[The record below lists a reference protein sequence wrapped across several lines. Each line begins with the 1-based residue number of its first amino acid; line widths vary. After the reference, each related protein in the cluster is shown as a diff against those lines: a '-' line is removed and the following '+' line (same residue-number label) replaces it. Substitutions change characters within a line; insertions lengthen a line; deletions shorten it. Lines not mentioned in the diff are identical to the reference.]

1 MADLIE
7 FFSSND
13 NLIIIGLM
21 SIIVILIAIILLI
34 DIKAKKQTEKNLEF
48 MENNDTDNQEVI
60 NGNIDNYPPTNDITE
75 IKYVE
80 TNDELE
86 KTKAKIEL
94 ETLKAELQKA
104 ELENIQEEKNE
115 VAENSVEQQN
125 VSTLEPQKNSI
136 DIFEDEQEEKAIIS
150 VEELT
155 KKADE
160 LNDQN
165 EITQYED
172 EGNEPISIQEL
183 EALYKASTEV
193 STTETQKDTSVVPQ
207 SIKMEESF
215 TLKPSTEIKIQNTKF
230 TSTPF
235 ISPVYGINENETRD
249 NSLDNINLEQTA
261 NLEKLNEELKKVN
274 EFLVAL
280 KELKNKLQ

>member
-21 SIIVILIAIILLI
+21 SVIVILMVIILLI
-34 DIKAKKQTEKNLEF
+34 DVKTKRQKKVETEITEPLIVPEVTIENIEDTQTSNE
-48 MENNDTDNQEVI
+48 
-60 NGNIDNYPPTNDITE
+60 ITE

-94 ETLKAELQKA
+94 ENLKAELQKA
-104 ELENIQEEKNE
+104 ELETKQEEKTE
-115 VAENSVEQQN
+115 VVEIQPEPQSVI
-125 VSTLEPQKNSI
+125 STELQKNSI

-155 KKADE
+155 KKADA
-160 LNDQN
+160 LYDQN

-172 EGNEPISIQEL
+172 EGNEPITIQEL
-183 EALYKASTEV
+183 ETLYKASTEIPAV
-193 STTETQKDTSVVPQ
+193 EVETKTQKTPINDT
-207 SIKMEESF
+207 IKMEDNF
-215 TLKPSTEIKIQNTKF
+215 TLQPESNPQNTKF
-230 TSTPF
+230 TSSPF
-235 ISPVYGINENETRD
+235 ISPVYGINELETRD
-249 NSLDNINLEQTA
+249 NSLDNVNLEQTA

>member
-1 MADLIE
+1 MTDLIE

-21 SIIVILIAIILLI
+21 SIIAILMVIILLI
-34 DIKAKKQTEKNLEF
+34 DVKTKRKKEVEDEIIDPLITPIVTI
-48 MENNDTDNQEVI
+48 ENIEDSQASNE
-60 NGNIDNYPPTNDITE
+60 ITE

-94 ETLKAELQKA
+94 ENLKAELQKA
-104 ELENIQEEKNE
+104 ELETKQEEKAE
-115 VAENSVEQQN
+115 VVKTQPEPQTLI
-125 VSTLEPQKNSI
+125 STEPQKNSI

-160 LNDQN
+160 LYDQN

-172 EGNEPISIQEL
+172 EGNEPITIQEL
-183 EALYKASTEV
+183 EALYKASTEIPV
-193 STTETQKDTSVVPQ
+193 VEVESKTEKTPINDT
-207 SIKMEESF
+207 IKMEDSF
-215 TLKPSTEIKIQNTKF
+215 TLHTEIKPQNTKF

-235 ISPVYGINENETRD
+235 ISPVYGINELETRD
-249 NSLDNINLEQTA
+249 NSLDNVNLEQTA

>member
-1 MADLIE
+1 MTDLIE

-21 SIIVILIAIILLI
+21 TVIIILMAIILLI
-34 DIKAKKQTEKNLEF
+34 DIKAKKQKQNES
-48 MENNDTDNQEVI
+48 DVI
-60 NGNIDNYPPTNDITE
+60 ENIDIDISEPINENIENDSSTNEIKE

-104 ELENIQEEKNE
+104 ELENAQEEKIE
-115 VAENSVEQQN
+115 TVETTVEQPT
-125 VSTLEPQKNSI
+125 VTTLEPQKNSI
-136 DIFEDEQEEKAIIS
+136 DMFEDEQEEKAIIS
-150 VEELT
+150 VEELS

-160 LNDQN
+160 LYDQN

-193 STTETQKDTSVVPQ
+193 PVTETKIDSPVTTQ
-207 SIKMEESF
+207 SIKMEETF
-215 TLKPSTEIKIQNTKF
+215 TLKPTEAIKIQNTKF

-249 NSLDNINLEQTA
+249 NSLDNVNLEQTA

-274 EFLVAL
+274 EFLAAL

>member
-1 MADLIE
+1 MTDLIE

-21 SIIVILIAIILLI
+21 TVIIILMAIILLI
-34 DIKAKKQTEKNLEF
+34 DIKAKKQKQNESDLIE
-48 MENNDTDNQEVI
+48 
-60 NGNIDNYPPTNDITE
+60 NIDIDISEPINENIENDSSTNEIKE

-104 ELENIQEEKNE
+104 ELENAQEEKIE
-115 VAENSVEQQN
+115 TVETTVEQPT
-125 VSTLEPQKNSI
+125 VTTLEPQKNSI
-136 DIFEDEQEEKAIIS
+136 DMFEDEQEEKAIIS
-150 VEELT
+150 VEELS

-160 LNDQN
+160 LYDQN

-193 STTETQKDTSVVPQ
+193 PVTETKIDSPVTTQ
-207 SIKMEESF
+207 SIKMEETF
-215 TLKPSTEIKIQNTKF
+215 TLKPTEAIKIQNTKF

-249 NSLDNINLEQTA
+249 NSLDNVNLEQTA

-274 EFLVAL
+274 EFLAAL

>member
-21 SIIVILIAIILLI
+21 SIIVILIAIILFI
-34 DIKAKKQTEKNLEF
+34 DIKTKKQTEKNLEF

-60 NGNIDNYPPTNDITE
+60 NGNIDNYPPTHDITE

-104 ELENIQEEKNE
+104 ELENAQEEKNE
-115 VAENSVEQQN
+115 VIENSVEQPN

-160 LNDQN
+160 LYDQN
-165 EITQYED
+165 EITQYKD

-183 EALYKASTEV
+183 EALYKASTEI
-193 STTETQKDTSVVPQ
+193 STTETQKTTSIAPQ

-274 EFLVAL
+274 EFLAAL

>member
-1 MADLIE
+1 MTDLIE

-21 SIIVILIAIILLI
+21 SIIAILMVIILLI
-34 DIKAKKQTEKNLEF
+34 DVKTKRKKEVEDEIIDPLITPIVTI
-48 MENNDTDNQEVI
+48 ENIEDSQASNE
-60 NGNIDNYPPTNDITE
+60 ITE

-94 ETLKAELQKA
+94 ENLKAELQKA
-104 ELENIQEEKNE
+104 ELETKQEEKAE
-115 VAENSVEQQN
+115 VVKTQPEPQTLI
-125 VSTLEPQKNSI
+125 STEPQKNSI

-160 LNDQN
+160 LYDQN

-172 EGNEPISIQEL
+172 EGNEPITIQEL
-183 EALYKASTEV
+183 EALYKASTEIPV
-193 STTETQKDTSVVPQ
+193 VEVESKTEKIPINDT
-207 SIKMEESF
+207 IKMEDSF
-215 TLKPSTEIKIQNTKF
+215 TLHTEIKPQNTKF

-235 ISPVYGINENETRD
+235 ISPVYGINELETRD
-249 NSLDNINLEQTA
+249 NSLDNVNLEQTA

>member
-1 MADLIE
+1 MTDLIE

-21 SIIVILIAIILLI
+21 TVIIILMAIILLI
-34 DIKAKKQTEKNLEF
+34 DIKAKKQKQNESDLIE
-48 MENNDTDNQEVI
+48 
-60 NGNIDNYPPTNDITE
+60 NIDIDISEPINENIENDSSTNEIKE

-104 ELENIQEEKNE
+104 ELENAQEEKIE
-115 VAENSVEQQN
+115 TVETPVEQPT
-125 VSTLEPQKNSI
+125 VTTLEPQKNSI
-136 DIFEDEQEEKAIIS
+136 DMFEDEQEEKAIIS
-150 VEELT
+150 VEELS

-160 LNDQN
+160 LYDQN

-193 STTETQKDTSVVPQ
+193 PITETKTDSPVTTQ
-207 SIKMEESF
+207 SIKMEETF
-215 TLKPSTEIKIQNTKF
+215 TLKPTEEIKIQNTKF

-249 NSLDNINLEQTA
+249 NSLDNVNLEQTA